1 MEKEEY
7 VFESTII
14 SLSENDTET
23 VSTTSS
29 FKEYYY

>member
-14 SLSENDTET
+14 SLSNNDTET
-23 VSTTSS
+23 VNTSS

>member
-7 VFESTII
+7 IFESTII
-14 SLSENDTET
+14 SLSKNETET
-23 VSTTSS
+23 VSTTSG

>member
-7 VFESTII
+7 VFESTIFN
-14 SLSENDTET
+14 LSKNDTDS
-23 VSTTSS
+23 VSTTSG

>member
-14 SLSENDTET
+14 SLSTNDTDS
-23 VSTTSS
+23 VSTTSG

>member
-7 VFESTII
+7 IFESTIFNT
-14 SLSENDTET
+14 SKNESET
-23 VSTTSS
+23 VSTTSG